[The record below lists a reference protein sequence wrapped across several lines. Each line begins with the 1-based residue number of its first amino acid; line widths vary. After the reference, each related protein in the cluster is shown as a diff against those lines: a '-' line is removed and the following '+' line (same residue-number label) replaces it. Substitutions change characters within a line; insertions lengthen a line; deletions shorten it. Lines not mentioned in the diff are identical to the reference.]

1 MEKSTCTCCI
11 YIYVYIEPMHACRGS
26 AEFWLQG
33 PSCTSAMVVRRRP
46 RLTPRALLLRAARS
60 PRQRRLPWHRPARRP
75 AAATQAAEDASPA
88 SQPAAGPSQSQ
99 PAAASTNAPVEPEFA
114 GDGEDSPHWLPD
126 PSQATTEPWE
136 ADSAAAFQVESF
148 EDLELCMDDDMDDVP
163 GAAAPPA
170 AADAPP
176 AADAPHL
183 YWAVAPPEW
192 YKVRE
197 VYWSRAVARF
207 GWFQQ
212 QLAEA
217 CQWEHVDI
225 GMADELERAMGG
237 CQALVV
243 YGDALLRGFAPAV
256 VPRKNLMAFASRCR
270 HLVHGSKQ
278 AMRLHA
284 WNRLER

>member
-1 MEKSTCTCCI
+1 
-11 YIYVYIEPMHACRGS
+11 
-26 AEFWLQG
+26 
-33 PSCTSAMVVRRRP
+33 
-46 RLTPRALLLRAARS
+46 
-60 PRQRRLPWHRPARRP
+60 
-75 AAATQAAEDASPA
+75 
-88 SQPAAGPSQSQ
+88 
-99 PAAASTNAPVEPEFA
+99 
-114 GDGEDSPHWLPD
+114 
-126 PSQATTEPWE
+126 
-136 ADSAAAFQVESF
+136 
-148 EDLELCMDDDMDDVP
+148 MDDDMDDVP

-183 YWAVAPPEW
+183 YWAVAPPER

-243 YGDALLRGFAPAV
+243 RRCLAARLRARGRAAEELDGFCLALPP
-256 VPRKNLMAFASRCR
+256 PRSQ
-270 HLVHGSKQ
+270 VQ
-278 AMRLHA
+278 AGHA
-284 WNRLER
+284 AARVE